1 MPFIRDNSS
10 RSSSSSDGQ
19 RRSLAGSNQI
29 VDDDEYPAVSFPGY
43 AEKPLSEQLEPIAVV
58 GMGCRLPGDV
68 DSPEGFWDLMM
79 NRRSGMTPKVPKSRF
94 NIDAHFHANNDRPG
108 SFNVMGGYFLH
119 SDLQEFDP
127 ALFGISPVEAMWMD
141 PQQRKL
147 LEVVYEAFESGGAT
161 LQSVA
166 GSNTAC
172 FAGSFTADFQQMS
185 FKEPDFRHS
194 YAATGVD
201 PGIISNRVNHVF
213 NLKGPSITVNTACS
227 SSVYAIHNACN
238 ALRNDEC
245 TAAVVAGTNLIL
257 TVDQHMNTAK
267 LGVLSPD
274 STCHTFQETAN
285 GYGRAEGV
293 GAVYLKRLSDAVRDG
308 DPIRAVVRSSA
319 VNSNGKAPA
328 VGITHPNKQGQ
339 VDVIRH
345 AYHRGGDLDPRL
357 TGYFECHGTGTAI
370 GDPLEVHAVAK
381 AMNGPRKAGE
391 EPLWIGAVK
400 TNIGHSEAASGL
412 SAIIKACLTVEKGII
427 PPTRIVDKLSNKIE
441 WDNWKVRVVQEPQ
454 PFPAHLPVRRVSVN
468 SFGYGGTNA
477 HIIIENVE
485 SFVPGYQHAQRK
497 SKSRRAHDQNRPYLL
512 PFSAHDKPTLKHN
525 IEAYGKVAGNYNL
538 LDLSYTLAT
547 RRSNLQSKG
556 FVVATD
562 ATLKNAFANNGE
574 SFAFA
579 EKKKKPTIGFAFTG
593 QGAQWARM
601 GSHLMEYYPSFLRSI
616 RKLDQALEDLPDA
629 PEWTLEDTL
638 LESAEKSRVN
648 EAEFSQPLCTA
659 IQVALVELLSTWGVQ
674 PIVTVGHSSGE
685 IAASFAAGF
694 ISATEAIIVAY
705 YRGKVV
711 RDVNT
716 NGAMMA
722 VGLGAEA
729 VEPYLADVDGKVVI
743 ACHNSPM
750 SVTLSGDADALETVK
765 AKLDAQKVFARPV
778 KTGGKAYHSSH
789 MQAVADQYKTHIR
802 NAKKNSPF
810 DPPTPTKAVMVSSV
824 TDGALDRSHKVDENY
839 WCQNLTSPVLF
850 NQAIQRIATDDRFSK
865 VDLLI
870 EIGPHSALSGPIRQ
884 ICVEHGFEK
893 LGYIPS
899 LVRNADSAQQ
909 LLKVAGELFL
919 RNYPL
924 DMERV
929 TVTEEA
935 LPSGKINL
943 ANGKMLVDLPCY
955 QWNYAK
961 NLWAEPRGSAEHRTP
976 RRGRHDILGSRMPGG
991 SKVEPIWR
999 NALRIR
1005 DIPWLNSHSLG
1016 GEAVFPAAGYFSMAM
1031 EAITQINEDSA
1042 HPEEIRGYV
1051 LRDVSI
1057 KAALVTPDTD
1067 DGIEVLFSM
1076 RPSVFSEIE
1085 AQVTWWDFNVS
1096 SITEDG
1102 LVKDHM
1108 TGTISINTRPRGEKP
1123 KKIPNLP
1130 QRASGKSWNQGL
1142 RDVGFDYGPGFQDMT
1157 DIHSDGKNFMAASDT
1172 VVKQACGDMIG
1183 ESRHVLH
1190 PGTVDSCLQLI
1201 IVSIYAGRLN
1211 DMACGAVPIQVDEVA
1226 IWPPTPEQLK
1236 NPAAKA
1242 FSWTDHRGIRSFQ
1255 SGSQLTAFDG
1265 EVLMDI
1271 TDMRTTA
1278 YEAALPPKADDAAE
1292 TQPFMEM
1299 VWKCDIDS
1307 LASTSQLQQVDV
1319 NRIVELAA
1327 HKNPSIRVLEIGSN
1341 NAAAILSK
1349 SSILRYTATEVSE
1362 EGVNAAKE
1370 VIKDYKNAKAQPFD
1384 LSQDIEEQGLSQGT
1398 YDLVIA
1404 TNAIWD
1410 SLSLGKIRSLLTIGG
1425 RAIFKIDGDVST
1437 ASLHKTGFSGI
1448 DLAVPTK
1455 GPLSLVLS
1463 TATDTQQNGYVNG
1476 VSNNVTLLHR
1486 NKPTPF
1492 NEKVEKAAIDMGWSV
1507 QSKSL
1512 KDCVG
1517 ASGEH
1522 VILLADLEGPLLPTL
1537 QESELAGLR
1546 DLTTS
1551 ASSILWVTPG
1561 GLLHGKSPEYGM
1573 TAGLARSV
1581 TSENASL
1588 DLTTL
1593 DFDLSTTATAD
1604 VVSIIIRSVDRQ
1616 IRKEETRET
1625 EYCVENGLTYI
1636 SRLLPNDRL
1645 NASYTV
1651 NENDAEVA
1659 PFSPEK
1665 RVVGKV
1671 QSGKVVFETDQRT
1684 EEPVPPNHVEVK
1696 VSLAGLS
1703 KEDTLVINGTDYPTD
1718 FSHEVFGVISKI
1730 GPDVH
1735 NLKVGD
1741 RVVGFSFDKF
1751 ASYQRT
1757 PADLVHKV
1765 EKNDSP
1771 EELAALPMSYAAAIY
1786 GLMNLAKVEAN
1797 ENVLIMNGTGGPGF
1811 AAIKIAQVL
1820 KAKTFVAVESDAE
1833 AERLVAEF
1841 HLPREEIIKPSR
1853 ESINSQ
1859 LSALT
1864 GGHGVDVVFSCAFSS
1879 ATVARECWR
1888 HLAPFGRFVDF
1899 GRKNVLKRSVLDTLP
1914 LHQGANYLSFDL
1926 LDLYTWKPE
1935 TLASLLR
1942 LTVQFYRL
1950 FKKQS
1955 ISPIGRIGV
1964 KNITELNKAVSS
1976 YSDNFLSAKTLIS
1989 YTQSETPLKVLPKRP
2004 TLKFR
2009 PDATYLLVGCLGGL
2023 GRSLTSW
2030 MMQRGARRF
2039 AFLSRSGTDSEQ
2051 AAILVRDIE
2060 AAGVSVQVIRGDA
2073 TSKDDVERALKG
2085 IPAEYPV
2092 RGVVQAAM
2100 VLRDGMFHSMSY
2112 NNWITATKPKV
2123 EGTMNLHNAL
2133 GDTPL
2138 DFFVMTS
2145 SVSGTL
2151 GTPGQA
2157 NYSAANSF
2165 LDALAR
2171 HRVAKGRPAAS
2182 LVLPMV
2188 LGVGVVAENQ
2198 EIEEALKRKG
2208 MYGIDEEHLLESFEA
2223 AMVTQTS
2230 DSPADHVISGLD
2242 PAKLQKSISGSETTD
2257 AFWIEDLRFKNLVH
2271 SISSGDSA
2279 AGGGQSA
2286 LSTIKASKSPA
2297 EAVQFVTDYFI
2308 EKLAR
2313 LLLVDLDEFEPD
2325 VKPVAEYG
2333 LDSMIGA
2340 ELRNWIFKELA
2351 LDIPFQQLLGPGL
2364 TITKFAT
2371 QVCAN
2376 QVSDQNLK

>member
-1 MPFIRDNSS
+1 
-10 RSSSSSDGQ
+10 
-19 RRSLAGSNQI
+19 
-29 VDDDEYPAVSFPGY
+29 
-43 AEKPLSEQLEPIAVV
+43 
-58 GMGCRLPGDV
+58 
-68 DSPEGFWDLMM
+68 
-79 NRRSGMTPKVPKSRF
+79 MTPKVPKSRF

-108 SFNVMGGYFLH
+108 SFNVMGGYFLN

-161 LQSVA
+161 LQSIA

-274 STCHTFQETAN
+274 STCHTFQDTAN
-285 GYGRAEGV
+285 GYGRAEAV

-308 DPIRAVVRSSA
+308 DPIRGVVRSSA

-345 AYHRGGDLDPRL
+345 AYHRCGNLDPRL

-370 GDPLEVHAVAK
+370 GDPLEVHAVSK
-381 AMNGPRKAGE
+381 AMNGPRKAE
-391 EPLWIGAVK
+391 EDPLWIGAVK

-412 SAIIKACLTVEKGII
+412 SAIIKACMIVEKGII
-427 PPTRIVDKLSNKIE
+427 PPSRIVDKLSNKIE
-441 WDNWKVRVVQEPQ
+441 WDNWKVRVVQEPT
-454 PFPAHLPVRRVSVN
+454 PFPNLPVRRVSVN

-485 SFVPGYQHAQRK
+485 SFVPGYKRAEGK
-497 SKSRRAHDQNRPYLL
+497 IKSRRAHDQNRAYLL
-512 PFSAHDKPTLKHN
+512 PFSAHDKPTLKRN
-525 IEAYGKVAGNYNL
+525 IEAYGKVAANYNL
-538 LDLSYTLAT
+538 LDLSHTLAT

-562 ATLKNAFANNGE
+562 ATLKSAFSNNGE
-574 SFAFA
+574 SFTFA
-579 EKKKKPTIGFAFTG
+579 EKKKKPTVGFAFTG

-601 GSHLMEYYPSFLRSI
+601 GSQLMTYYPSFLKTI

-629 PEWTLEDTL
+629 PDWTLEDTL

-659 IQVALVELLSTWGVQ
+659 IQVALVELLSTWGVE
-674 PIVTVGHSSGE
+674 PRVTVGHSSGE
-685 IAASFAAGF
+685 IGAAFAAGF

-750 SVTLSGDADALETVK
+750 GVTLSGDADALDKVK
-765 AKLDAQKVFARPV
+765 SKLDAESVFARPV
-778 KTGGKAYHSSH
+778 KTGGKAYHSYH
-789 MQAVADQYKTHIR
+789 MQAVADKYKAHIQK
-802 NAKKNSPF
+802 AKEYSPF
-810 DPPTPTKAVMVSSV
+810 DPPMPSKATMVSSV
-824 TDGALDRSHKVDENY
+824 TDSALSRDHKVDENY

-850 NQAIQRIATDDRFSK
+850 NQAIQRIATDDQLSK

-884 ICVEHGFEK
+884 ICVEHGFDK
-893 LGYIPS
+893 LGYVPS

-924 DMERV
+924 NMDRA

-935 LPSGKINL
+935 LPSGKIEL
-943 ANGKMLVDLPCY
+943 SKGKMLVDLPGY

-961 NLWAEPRGSAEHRTP
+961 NLWAEPRGSAEQRTP

-1005 DIPWLNSHSLG
+1005 DLPWLNSHSLG

-1042 HPEEIRGYV
+1042 HPQKIHGYV

-1076 RPSVFSEIE
+1076 RPSVFSETE
-1085 AQVTWWDFNVS
+1085 ATVTWWDFNVT
-1096 SITEDG
+1096 SITEEG
-1102 LVKDHM
+1102 HVNDHM
-1108 TGTISINTRPRGEKP
+1108 TGTISINTRPRGQKAR
-1123 KKIPNLP
+1123 KAPNLP
-1130 QRASGKSWNQGL
+1130 QRASGKSWNQAL
-1142 RDVGFDYGPGFQDMT
+1142 RDVGFDYGPGFQDMQ
-1157 DIHSDGKNFMAASDT
+1157 DIRSDGKNFIATSDT
-1172 VVKQACGDMIG
+1172 IIKQTSGDMMVG

-1201 IVSIYAGRLN
+1201 IVSIYAGRIN

-1226 IWPPTPEQLK
+1226 IWPPTEEQLK
-1236 NPAAKA
+1236 DPAAKV
-1242 FSWTDHRGIRSFQ
+1242 FSFTDHRGIRSFQ
-1255 SGSQLTAFDG
+1255 SGSQLTASDG
-1265 EVLMDI
+1265 ELLMDI

-1292 TQPFMEM
+1292 VQPFMEM

-1307 LASTSQLQQVDV
+1307 LTSTSQLRDVDV
-1319 NRIVELAA
+1319 SKLVELAA
-1327 HKNPSIRVLEIGSN
+1327 HKNPSIKTLEVGSV

-1349 SSILRYTATEVSE
+1349 SKLLKYTAIEASDEDVE
-1362 EGVNAAKE
+1362 KANE
-1370 VIKDYKNAKAQPFD
+1370 VISSYKNAKAEKVNFTGD
-1384 LSQDIEEQGLSQGT
+1384 VEEQGLSQGT

-1404 TNAIWD
+1404 ASATQD
-1410 SLSLGKIRSLLTIGG
+1410 TLSLGKIRSLLALGG
-1425 RAIFKIDGDVST
+1425 RAIIKADGQLT
-1437 ASLHKTGFSGI
+1437 APSLQNAGFSGI

-1455 GPLSLVLS
+1455 GPTSLILS
-1463 TATDTQQNGYVNG
+1463 TAVDTEQKDLATSVE
-1476 VSNNVTLLHR
+1476 SNVTLVYR
-1486 NKPTPF
+1486 NEPASLVAEVK
-1492 NEKVEKAAIDMGWSV
+1492 EAVEKMGWSV
-1507 QSKSL
+1507 RCSSL

-1517 ASGEH
+1517 ATAKH
-1522 VILLADLEGPLLPTL
+1522 AILLADMEGPLLPTL
-1537 QESELAGLR
+1537 REDELAGLR
-1546 DLTTS
+1546 DLTS
-1551 ASSILWVTPG
+1551 NASSILWVTGG
-1561 GLLHGKSPEYGM
+1561 GLLKGKIPEYGM

-1593 DFDLSTTATAD
+1593 DFDLSNTSPKD
-1604 VVSIIIRSVDRQ
+1604 IVSIIIRSVNKQ
-1616 IRKEETRET
+1616 IMKDESRET
-1625 EYCVENGLTYI
+1625 EYCIDEGLTYI
-1636 SRLLPNDRL
+1636 SRLLPSEGL
-1645 NASYTV
+1645 NASYTIT
-1651 NENDAEVA
+1651 EEDAEVA
-1659 PFSPEK
+1659 PFNPDK
-1665 RVVGKV
+1665 HVVGKV
-1671 QSGKVVFETDQRT
+1671 QSGKVIFETDQRA
-1684 EEPVPPNHVEVK
+1684 EEPVPPNQVEVK
-1696 VSLAGLS
+1696 VALAGLS
-1703 KEDTLVINGTDYPTD
+1703 KEDTLVINGVDYPTD
-1718 FSHEVFGVISKI
+1718 FSHEIYGTVSEV
-1730 GPDVH
+1730 GPDVTS
-1735 NLKVGD
+1735 LKVGD

-1757 PADLVHKV
+1757 PADLVYKV

-1771 EELAALPMSYAAAIY
+1771 EELAALPMAYAAAIY

-1797 ENVLIMNGTGGPGF
+1797 ENVLIMNGTGGAGL
-1811 AAIKIAQVL
+1811 AAIKIAQVM
-1820 KAKTFVAVESDAE
+1820 KAKTFVAVDSEAE
-1833 AERLVAEF
+1833 ADRLAMDF
-1841 HLPREEIIKPSR
+1841 DLPQEQILKPTR
-1853 ESINSQ
+1853 ESIHSQ
-1859 LSALT
+1859 MNALT

-1950 FKKQS
+1950 YKQQS

-1964 KNITELNKAVSS
+1964 KNISELNSAVSS
-1976 YSDNFLSAKTLIS
+1976 YSDNFSNAKTLIS
-1989 YTQSETPLKVLPKRP
+1989 YTQSETPLRVLPKRP

-2030 MMQRGARRF
+2030 MMERGARRF

-2060 AAGVSVQVIRGDA
+2060 AAGVSVQVVRGDA
-2073 TSKDDVERALKG
+2073 TSRDDVDRALKG

-2100 VLRDGMFHSMSY
+2100 VLRVSRNTGAFSLIHQ
-2112 NNWITATKPKV
+2112 
-2123 EGTMNLHNAL
+2123 GTDFFT
-2133 GDTPL
+2133 GRDVPL
-2138 DFFVMTS
+2138 D
-2145 SVSGTL
+2145 
-2151 GTPGQA
+2151 
-2157 NYSAANSF
+2157 
-2165 LDALAR
+2165 
-2171 HRVAKGRPAAS
+2171 
-2182 LVLPMV
+2182 
-2188 LGVGVVAENQ
+2188 
-2198 EIEEALKRKG
+2198 
-2208 MYGIDEEHLLESFEA
+2208 
-2223 AMVTQTS
+2223 
-2230 DSPADHVISGLD
+2230 VI
-2242 PAKLQKSISGSETTD
+2242 
-2257 AFWIEDLRFKNLVH
+2257 
-2271 SISSGDSA
+2271 
-2279 AGGGQSA
+2279 
-2286 LSTIKASKSPA
+2286 
-2297 EAVQFVTDYFI
+2297 
-2308 EKLAR
+2308 
-2313 LLLVDLDEFEPD
+2313 
-2325 VKPVAEYG
+2325 
-2333 LDSMIGA
+2333 
-2340 ELRNWIFKELA
+2340 
-2351 LDIPFQQLLGPGL
+2351 
-2364 TITKFAT
+2364 
-2371 QVCAN
+2371 
-2376 QVSDQNLK
+2376 

>member
-1 MPFIRDNSS
+1 MAAEDPNNGRTHAAYGLMAKIMRPPHGEKIVSPASLTGFLNLWLRMYLNGTIDALDQATKAGSFPDGHPLLNRFIGIPPIDNAIATLVGFFDGMTNGSDLGARLLFIDVVSTLQAAILWLMIETLSKERRKSISLWVPALWALLWNGFGAAFILPIYCCLQLRSAATKTTSGVPSHHAKALLPAVTLASIMPAIVMFLSPALTSTPKQHQTLIALYQATPVFTIALQLAISSLWSYSTETSKPTSGSKTHVKVALAAAALFSCATHLYAVSASVFAGDPMARFARVYVPNPASVQRGADDTVAKGAMLFMQYDNLIIMTTCTTWIYLLLQPYLYFEGGVRKFAALAGLALGTVILGPGAVVSIGLWWREDSLDENEWRLQKGKAGETLRRRSMVEKLQGSGCPRGCTVADPQLDPHNNRWTNFTRQTLHIAVRDHKVCLTYPRFIMPFIRDTSS

-19 RRSLAGSNQI
+19 RRSLSGPNQI

-43 AEKPLSEQLEPIAVV
+43 AEKPLSEQLEPVAIV

-108 SFNVMGGYFLH
+108 SFNVMGGYFLN

-308 DPIRAVVRSSA
+308 DPIRGVVRSSA

-391 EPLWIGAVK
+391 EPLLIGAVK

-427 PPTRIVDKLSNKIE
+427 PPTRIVDKLSNKVE

-512 PFSAHDKPTLKHN
+512 PFSAHDKPTLKRN
-525 IEAYGKVAGNYNL
+525 IEAHSKVAGNYNL

-674 PIVTVGHSSGE
+674 PLVTVGHSSGE
-685 IAASFAAGF
+685 IAASFAAGL

-750 SVTLSGDADALETVK
+750 SVTLSGDADALDTVK

-789 MQAVADQYKTHIR
+789 MQAVADQYKTYIR
-802 NAKKNSPF
+802 NAKKHSPF
-810 DPPTPTKAVMVSSV
+810 DPPTPTKVVMVSSV
-824 TDGALDRSHKVDENY
+824 TDSALDPSHKVDENY

-850 NQAIQRIATDDRFSK
+850 NQAIQRIATDDQFSK

-924 DMERV
+924 NMERV

-943 ANGKMLVDLPCY
+943 AKGKMLVDLPGY

-1005 DIPWLNSHSLG
+1005 DLPWLNSHSLG

-1031 EAITQINEDSA
+1031 EAVTQINEDSA
-1042 HPEEIRGYV
+1042 HPEEIYGYV

-1076 RPSVFSEIE
+1076 RPSVFSETE

-1123 KKIPNLP
+1123 KKIPNFP

-1157 DIHSDGKNFMAASDT
+1157 DIRSDGKNFMAASDT
-1172 VVKQACGDMIG
+1172 IVKQACGDMIG

-1265 EVLMDI
+1265 ELLMDI

-1307 LASTSQLQQVDV
+1307 LASTSQLQQVDI

-1327 HKNPSIRVLEIGSN
+1327 HKNPSIKVLEIGSN

-1349 SSILRYTATEVSE
+1349 SSLLRYTATEVSE
-1362 EGVNAAKE
+1362 EGVNAAEE
-1370 VIKDYKNAKAQPFD
+1370 VIKGYKNAKAQLFD
-1384 LSQDIEEQGLSQGT
+1384 FTGDNEEQ
-1398 YDLVIA
+1398 
-1404 TNAIWD
+1404 
-1410 SLSLGKIRSLLTIGG
+1410 
-1425 RAIFKIDGDVST
+1425 
-1437 ASLHKTGFSGI
+1437 
-1448 DLAVPTK
+1448 
-1455 GPLSLVLS
+1455 
-1463 TATDTQQNGYVNG
+1463 
-1476 VSNNVTLLHR
+1476 
-1486 NKPTPF
+1486 
-1492 NEKVEKAAIDMGWSV
+1492 
-1507 QSKSL
+1507 
-1512 KDCVG
+1512 
-1517 ASGEH
+1517 
-1522 VILLADLEGPLLPTL
+1522 
-1537 QESELAGLR
+1537 
-1546 DLTTS
+1546 
-1551 ASSILWVTPG
+1551 
-1561 GLLHGKSPEYGM
+1561 
-1573 TAGLARSV
+1573 
-1581 TSENASL
+1581 
-1588 DLTTL
+1588 
-1593 DFDLSTTATAD
+1593 
-1604 VVSIIIRSVDRQ
+1604 
-1616 IRKEETRET
+1616 
-1625 EYCVENGLTYI
+1625 
-1636 SRLLPNDRL
+1636 
-1645 NASYTV
+1645 
-1651 NENDAEVA
+1651 
-1659 PFSPEK
+1659 
-1665 RVVGKV
+1665 
-1671 QSGKVVFETDQRT
+1671 
-1684 EEPVPPNHVEVK
+1684 
-1696 VSLAGLS
+1696 
-1703 KEDTLVINGTDYPTD
+1703 
-1718 FSHEVFGVISKI
+1718 
-1730 GPDVH
+1730 
-1735 NLKVGD
+1735 
-1741 RVVGFSFDKF
+1741 
-1751 ASYQRT
+1751 
-1757 PADLVHKV
+1757 
-1765 EKNDSP
+1765 
-1771 EELAALPMSYAAAIY
+1771 
-1786 GLMNLAKVEAN
+1786 
-1797 ENVLIMNGTGGPGF
+1797 
-1811 AAIKIAQVL
+1811 
-1820 KAKTFVAVESDAE
+1820 
-1833 AERLVAEF
+1833 
-1841 HLPREEIIKPSR
+1841 
-1853 ESINSQ
+1853 
-1859 LSALT
+1859 
-1864 GGHGVDVVFSCAFSS
+1864 
-1879 ATVARECWR
+1879 
-1888 HLAPFGRFVDF
+1888 
-1899 GRKNVLKRSVLDTLP
+1899 
-1914 LHQGANYLSFDL
+1914 
-1926 LDLYTWKPE
+1926 
-1935 TLASLLR
+1935 
-1942 LTVQFYRL
+1942 
-1950 FKKQS
+1950 
-1955 ISPIGRIGV
+1955 
-1964 KNITELNKAVSS
+1964 
-1976 YSDNFLSAKTLIS
+1976 
-1989 YTQSETPLKVLPKRP
+1989 
-2004 TLKFR
+2004 
-2009 PDATYLLVGCLGGL
+2009 
-2023 GRSLTSW
+2023 
-2030 MMQRGARRF
+2030 
-2039 AFLSRSGTDSEQ
+2039 
-2051 AAILVRDIE
+2051 
-2060 AAGVSVQVIRGDA
+2060 
-2073 TSKDDVERALKG
+2073 
-2085 IPAEYPV
+2085 
-2092 RGVVQAAM
+2092 
-2100 VLRDGMFHSMSY
+2100 
-2112 NNWITATKPKV
+2112 
-2123 EGTMNLHNAL
+2123 
-2133 GDTPL
+2133 
-2138 DFFVMTS
+2138 
-2145 SVSGTL
+2145 
-2151 GTPGQA
+2151 
-2157 NYSAANSF
+2157 
-2165 LDALAR
+2165 
-2171 HRVAKGRPAAS
+2171 
-2182 LVLPMV
+2182 
-2188 LGVGVVAENQ
+2188 
-2198 EIEEALKRKG
+2198 
-2208 MYGIDEEHLLESFEA
+2208 
-2223 AMVTQTS
+2223 
-2230 DSPADHVISGLD
+2230 
-2242 PAKLQKSISGSETTD
+2242 
-2257 AFWIEDLRFKNLVH
+2257 
-2271 SISSGDSA
+2271 
-2279 AGGGQSA
+2279 
-2286 LSTIKASKSPA
+2286 
-2297 EAVQFVTDYFI
+2297 
-2308 EKLAR
+2308 
-2313 LLLVDLDEFEPD
+2313 
-2325 VKPVAEYG
+2325 
-2333 LDSMIGA
+2333 
-2340 ELRNWIFKELA
+2340 
-2351 LDIPFQQLLGPGL
+2351 
-2364 TITKFAT
+2364 
-2371 QVCAN
+2371 
-2376 QVSDQNLK
+2376 